1 MHQASLVP
9 RLIHSWDETS
19 WPWAYV
25 RTYMCTAWHG
35 RGCLVPRPFQS
46 GDETSDMAR
55 ALVSVS
61 RVAAALRELVGKY
74 EDMVVKDPA
83 LTSRIE
89 SALRLASYIL
99 PGKGFGLGTRHLA
112 ACMQHISACI
122 SISHENHPV
131 SMQWSSASPHVDT
144 GRGPWGGAS

>member
-1 MHQASLVP
+1 
-9 RLIHSWDETS
+9 
-19 WPWAYV
+19 
-25 RTYMCTAWHG
+25 
-35 RGCLVPRPFQS
+35 
-46 GDETSDMAR
+46 MAR

-99 PGKGFGLGTRHLA
+99 PGKGLGLGTRSLA
-112 ACMQHISACI
+112 ACMQYSISACI
-122 SISHENHPV
+122 SKSHESHPV
-131 SMQWSSASPHVDT
+131 SMQWSSASPYVNT